1 MPNPDDED
9 PDENSADRSTAR
21 LAGLALILL
30 LAVLGLFLVQKLR
43 SESAS
48 RIASCRDAATAR
60 PSASR
65 AAEAPRRRRRVRPNS
80 RKRFHHGDT
89 ESTEREKIFSSSLLC
104 VLRVS
109 VVKIFP

>member
-43 SESAS
+43 SESALEDCLMS
-48 RIASCRDAATAR
+48 GRSNCAPIG
-60 PSASR
+60 
-65 AAEAPRRRRRVRPNS
+65 EPRR
-80 RKRFHHGDT
+80 
-89 ESTEREKIFSSSLLC
+89 
-104 VLRVS
+104 
-109 VVKIFP
+109 